1 MKEKY
6 LPVFYSSFGTEEE
19 QQEQIKK
26 FFGNA
31 KLKEVNLLDNEISKL
46 SKKIEEKLPTA
57 KYDYG
62 MGGFM
67 YSVLSS
73 ERKNA
78 LTELIS
84 IIKSNNLE
92 NKFTIKNNAIVSKD
106 LIYAEKPLWMGLSQN
121 KYEQKLEENEFTK

>member
-6 LPVFYSSFGTEEE
+6 LPVFYSSFGTDEE

-31 KLKEVNLLDNEISKL
+31 KLKEVYLDWKEIYKVKNEL
-46 SKKIEEKLPTA
+46 EEKFPNS

-78 LTELIS
+78 LTEIKS
-84 IIKSNNLE
+84 IIKNHNLE
-92 NKFTIKNNAIVSKD
+92 SKFTIKNNAIVSKD
-106 LIYAEKPLWMGLSQN
+106 LIYAEKPIWMGLSQN
-121 KYEQKLEENEFTK
+121 KYEQKLEENEL

>member
-46 SKKIEEKLPTA
+46 SKEIEEKLSTA

-73 ERKNA
+73 ERENA
-78 LTELIS
+78 LTELKS
-84 IIKSNNLE
+84 IIKNNNLE
-92 NKFTIKNNAIVSKD
+92 SKFTITNNAIVSKD
-106 LIYAEKPLWMGLSQN
+106 LIYAESPLWMELPQN
-121 KYEQKLEENEFTK
+121 KYEQKLEENELSM